1 MGQYC
6 RKSLAKSGGLGKNMK
21 RRDGHIGGV
30 LFIEGLVQTFCKLI
44 LRGWKDGPWRTE
56 LLGGPKLKGGSQ
68 TTLHTMN
75 TFFWRS
81 KKKKLKLNIKIP
93 YSSAQNVTIHSLR
106 CHQKEKSKLHLTS
119 NKIPKQSNSIP
130 KTQRQHQTH

>member
-21 RRDGHIGGV
+21 RRDGHIGGM
-30 LFIEGLVQTFCKLI
+30 LFIEGLVQTFGKLI

-106 CHQKEKSKLHLTS
+106 WHQKEKSKLHLTS

>member
-21 RRDGHIGGV
+21 RRDGHIGGM

-106 CHQKEKSKLHLTS
+106 WHQKEKSKLHLTS

>member
-21 RRDGHIGGV
+21 RRDGHIGGM
-30 LFIEGLVQTFCKLI
+30 LFTEGLVQTFCKLI

-106 CHQKEKSKLHLTS
+106 WHQKEKSKLHLTS

>member
-21 RRDGHIGGV
+21 RRDGHIGGM

-93 YSSAQNVTIHSLR
+93 YSSAQNVTIRSLR
-106 CHQKEKSKLHLTS
+106 WHQKEKSKLHLTS
-119 NKIPKQSNSIP
+119 NKNPKQSNSIP
-130 KTQRQHQTH
+130 KSQRQHQTH

>member
-21 RRDGHIGGV
+21 RRDGHIGGM

-44 LRGWKDGPWRTE
+44 LRGKDGPWRPE
-56 LLGGPKLKGGSQ
+56 LLWGPKLKRESQ

-81 KKKKLKLNIKIP
+81 KKNKLKLNIKIP

-106 CHQKEKSKLHLTS
+106 WHQKEKSKLHLTS

>member
-21 RRDGHIGGV
+21 RRDGHIGGM

-56 LLGGPKLKGGSQ
+56 LLGGPKLKRGSQ

-106 CHQKEKSKLHLTS
+106 WHQKEKSKLHLTS

>member
-21 RRDGHIGGV
+21 RRDGHIGGM

-56 LLGGPKLKGGSQ
+56 LLGGSKLKGGSQ

-106 CHQKEKSKLHLTS
+106 WHQKEKSKLHLTS